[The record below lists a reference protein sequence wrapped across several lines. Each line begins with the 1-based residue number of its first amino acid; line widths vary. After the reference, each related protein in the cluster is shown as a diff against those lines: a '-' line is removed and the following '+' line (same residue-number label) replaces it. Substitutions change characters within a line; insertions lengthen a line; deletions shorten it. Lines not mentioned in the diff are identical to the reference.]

1 MATAVLQSCIYDL
14 LETQERLI
22 LYFYHF
28 FILINLITH
37 ISFINLFLNT
47 EQIDVTEVY
56 QCFSKYLNVT

>member
-1 MATAVLQSCIYDL
+1 MATAALQSCIYDL

-22 LYFYHF
+22 LYYYHF

-56 QCFSKYLNVT
+56 QRFSKYLNVT